1 MGAQMRRRFKKLF
14 LFLSTGLVLFTIVS
28 AWYFHRAVPTFL
40 GYAGKYLC
48 SGVFISGR
56 SPEKILRNDIAP
68 MIFFNRL
75 LRTHVDTEA
84 KEVTVSLAGVAARK
98 AVFRSGCGCTLVI
111 GTTADAL
118 RKQNAA
124 KLGPQRSSSPNRS
137 WPDGDKGAV
146 DPLPAGV
153 NREKLEQV
161 LQTAFFEPSF
171 GRSGTTRAVV
181 VVYAGRLI
189 AERYAPGFNR
199 NMALPGWSMSKSVIN
214 ALVAILVQKGRLKL
228 KYPAPVPQWR
238 GLDDPRR
245 AVTLDQLLRMSSGLE
260 FGEFYVPPSDVTDM
274 LFSSYD
280 FAAAAADKPLE
291 AAPDT
296 KWHYSSGTTN
306 IIAGIIRRTV
316 HNDYQNMVTFAR
328 RELFSR
334 LNMHSAVI
342 ELDPSGTFVGSSYT
356 FATAR
361 DWARLGLLYLQDG
374 VWQGGRIFPPGWV
387 AYSRTPALKA
397 PQGQYGAHFWL
408 NAGSSRNPSDR
419 RWPRLPTD
427 MFLAWGFQGQYLVII
442 PSKKLVMVRLGL
454 NLSPKTWDLQDLA
467 AGVLEAISELP

>member
-1 MGAQMRRRFKKLF
+1 MGAQMRRRFKIL
-14 LFLSTGLVLFTIVS
+14 LIFLSIGLVLFTIVS

-56 SPEKILRNDIAP
+56 SPEKILQNDIAP

-75 LRTHVDTEA
+75 LRTRVDTEA
-84 KEVTVSLAGVAARK
+84 QEVTVSLAGVVARK

-118 RKQNAA
+118 RKQIAA
-124 KLGPQRSSSPNRS
+124 KLDPRPSSAPNRS
-137 WPDGDKGAV
+137 WPDGNRAAI

-153 NREKLEQV
+153 SRDNLEQA
-161 LQTAFFEPSF
+161 LQTAFLEPS
-171 GRSGTTRAVV
+171 SGKSATTRAVV

-228 KYPAPVPQWR
+228 KHSAPVPQWNR
-238 GLDDPRR
+238 FDDPRR
-245 AVTLDQLLRMSSGLE
+245 AITLDQLLRMSSGLK

-280 FAAAAADKPLE
+280 FGAAAADKSLE
-291 AAPDT
+291 TAPDT

-306 IIAGIIRRTV
+306 IIAGIIRRAV
-316 HNDYQNMVTFAR
+316 SNDYQNMVTFAR
-328 RELFSR
+328 RELFDR
-334 LNMHSAVI
+334 LNMHSAVL
-342 ELDPSGTFVGSSYT
+342 ELDPSGTIVGSSYT

-374 VWQGGRIFPPGWV
+374 VWQGERIFPPGWV

-397 PQGQYGAHFWL
+397 PRGQYGAHFWL
-408 NAGSSRNPSDR
+408 NAGSQSNPSDR
-419 RWPRLPTD
+419 RWPRLPAD

-442 PSKKLVMVRLGL
+442 PSKKLVIVRLGL
-454 NLSPKTWDLQDLA
+454 DLSHKTWDLQDLV
-467 AGVLEAISELP
+467 AGVLEVTSELP

>member
-1 MGAQMRRRFKKLF
+1 MRAHVRGRFKKLF
-14 LFLSTGLVLFTIVS
+14 IFFSIGLVLFAAASV
-28 AWYFHRAVPTFL
+28 WYFYRAVPTFL

-56 SPEKILRNDIAP
+56 SPQEILRADIAP

-75 LRTHVDTEA
+75 LCTRVDTQA
-84 KEVTVSLAGVAARK
+84 QEVTVSLAGVVARK
-98 AVFRSGCGCTLVI
+98 AIFRSGCGCTLVI

-118 RKQNAA
+118 RKQIAA
-124 KLGPQRSSSPNRS
+124 KIGPRRSSISNRS
-137 WPDGDKGAV
+137 WPDGDPAAIG
-146 DPLPAGV
+146 PLPAGV
-153 NREKLEQV
+153 NREKLAQL
-161 LQTAFFEPSF
+161 LQTAFEESSAGTPA
-171 GRSGTTRAVV
+171 TTRALV

-189 AERYAPGFNR
+189 AEQYAPGFNR

-228 KYPAPVPQWR
+228 KHPAPVPQWR

-245 AVTLDQLLRMSSGLE
+245 AITLDQLLRMSSGLK
-260 FGEFYVPPSDVTDM
+260 FGEFYMPPSDVTDM

-280 FAAAAADKPLE
+280 FAAVAANKPLE
-291 AAPDT
+291 SAPDT

-306 IIAGIIRRTV
+306 IISGIIRRAV
-316 HNDYQNMVTFAR
+316 INDYQNMITFAR
-328 RELFSR
+328 RELFDR

-342 ELDPSGTFVGSSYT
+342 ELDPSGTIVGSSYT

-374 VWQGGRIFPPGWV
+374 VWQGERIFPPGWV
-387 AYSRTPALKA
+387 AYSRTPALTA
-397 PQGQYGAHFWL
+397 PRGQYGAHFWL
-408 NAGSSRNPSDR
+408 NAGSQSNPSDR
-419 RWPRLPTD
+419 RWPRLPAD
-427 MFLAWGFQGQYLVII
+427 MFLAWGFQGQYLVMI
-442 PSKKLVMVRLGL
+442 PSKKLIIVRLGL
-454 NLSPKTWDLQDLA
+454 NMSPKTWDVQDLV

>member
-1 MGAQMRRRFKKLF
+1 MRRRFKKLY
-14 LFLSTGLVLFTIVS
+14 LFLTIGLVLFTIFS

-40 GYAGKYLC
+40 GYAVKYLC
-48 SGVFISGR
+48 SGVFVSGR
-56 SPEKILRNDIAP
+56 SPEKILRDDIVP

-75 LRTHVDTEA
+75 LRPRVDTA
-84 KEVTVSLAGVAARK
+84 AQQVTVSLAGVVARK

-111 GTTADAL
+111 GATADAL
-118 RKQNAA
+118 RKQIVA
-124 KLGPQRSSSPNRS
+124 KPGPRRSSAPNRA
-137 WPDGDKGAV
+137 WPDGDPAAV

-153 NREKLEQV
+153 NREKLAQV
-161 LQTAFFEPSF
+161 LQAAFFVPSS
-171 GRSGTTRAVV
+171 GSSGTTRAVV

-189 AERYAPGFNR
+189 AEQYAPGFNR

-214 ALVAILVQKGRLKL
+214 ALVAILVQKGRLNL
-228 KYPAPVPQWR
+228 KHPAPVPQWH
-238 GLDDPRR
+238 GIDDPRR
-245 AVTLDQLLRMSSGLE
+245 AITLDQLLRMSSGLK
-260 FGEFYVPPSDVTDM
+260 FGEFYMPPSDVTDM
-274 LFSSYD
+274 LFNSYD

-291 AAPDT
+291 TAPDT

-306 IIAGIIRRTV
+306 IIAGIIRRALP
-316 HNDYQNMVTFAR
+316 NDYQNMVTFAR
-328 RELFSR
+328 RELFDR

-374 VWQGGRIFPPGWV
+374 VWQGERLLPPGWV
-387 AYSRTPALKA
+387 AYSRTPTLTA

-408 NAGSSRNPSDR
+408 NAGSRGNSSDR

-427 MFLAWGFQGQYLVII
+427 MFLAWGFQGQYLVMI
-442 PSKKLVMVRLGL
+442 PSEKLIIVRLGL
-454 NLSPKTWDLQDLA
+454 NLSPKTWDLQDLV
-467 AGVLEAISELP
+467 AGVLEAISEVP